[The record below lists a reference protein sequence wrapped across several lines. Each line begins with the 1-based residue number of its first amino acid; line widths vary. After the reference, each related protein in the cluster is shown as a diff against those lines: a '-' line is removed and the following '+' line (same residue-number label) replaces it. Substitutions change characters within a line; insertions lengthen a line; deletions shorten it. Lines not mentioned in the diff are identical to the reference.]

1 MLALRTGWPEAVIAG
16 EAPDGISAEFRSALH
31 WALFA
36 ETMTRDLAEI
46 RAAASVDIPVELGT
60 AEAMS
65 ARSAR
70 RRAIEQLAVIR
81 GALLLTDDEE
91 PAGG

>member
-36 ETMTRDLAEI
+36 ERLTSDLADI
-46 RAAASVDIPVELGT
+46 RAAANVDIPVELST

-65 ARSAR
+65 ARSNR
-70 RRAIEQLAVIR
+70 RRAIEQLAEIS
-81 GALLLTDDEE
+81 GALLLTDEE
-91 PAGG
+91 QTGE